1 MASWQSILFKWAF
14 RRRMRRRQA
23 VEDRFDIARARANLE
38 AMSAQ
43 IPPAA
48 DMKYEAFTLNGLPAE
63 WVTPPVIS
71 GNKVVLYLHGGG
83 YTIGSINTHRNLAG
97 SIARSAEARALLVE
111 YRLAPENKFPAAV
124 EDAVEAY
131 HWLLSNQFDPGQI
144 FLAGD
149 SAGGGLILATM
160 LSLRD
165 AGEPLPAAAVCL
177 SPWTDL
183 AGTGESMVTNAKADP
198 WLNAEGLIPAG
209 QLYLGGADPRT
220 PLASPLYADLSG
232 LPPLLIQVG
241 TAEILLSDATRL
253 AEKAE
258 AAGVDVTLEVWDGM
272 MHVFQA
278 FSSRIPEGKK
288 AVHSIGSFIKKHAGL
303 PFSQARAR

>member
-1 MASWQSILFKWAF
+1 MASWQSILLKWVF
-14 RRRMRRRQA
+14 RRRMRRRRA
-23 VEDRFDIARARANLE
+23 VEDRFDITKARANLE

-48 DMKYEAFTLNGLPAE
+48 DLKNEPFTLNGLPAE
-63 WVTPPVIS
+63 WITPPVVTR
-71 GNKVVLYLHGGG
+71 NRVLLYLHGGG

-97 SIARSAEARALLVE
+97 SIARAAEARALLIE
-111 YRLAPENKFPAAV
+111 YRLAPESKFPAAV
-124 EDAVEAY
+124 EDSVEAY
-131 HWLLSNQFDPGQI
+131 HWLLANQFDPGQI

-149 SAGGGLILATM
+149 SAGGGLTLAT
-160 LSLRD
+160 LISLRD
-165 AGEPLPAAAVCL
+165 AREPMPAAAICL

-198 WLNAEGLIPAG
+198 WLDPEGLIPAG

-220 PLASPLYADLSG
+220 PLASPLYADLAG

-241 TAEILLSDATRL
+241 TAEILLSDSTRL

-288 AVHSIGSFIKKHAGL
+288 AVRSIGAFIKKHAAQ
-303 PFSQARAR
+303 PVF